1 MSFLI
6 HNFNYYDLQDK
17 YQDLHNN
24 AEKELKELT
33 NIIIMTTCLKLDS
46 ITQWD
51 YLDSFKKFVVNFKTN
66 IGYQSYRQVYTL
78 GKPEIKLINYEND
91 HNNFDQYKNS
101 MILYEIE
108 STMQMI
114 SEIYY
119 KYSITTNQIYNFEY
133 TFDAAVYDE
142 LYKKINDKHTNREDL
157 CFSQYNFNANNS
169 KDVVLFVES
178 QTERLKI
185 AFFTELVSKYGT
197 DFKITLK
204 RDTNN
209 KLSKELVFPMEKRN
223 SIQGEWAYSR
233 LIELNK
239 ISGIKQ
245 EVIDTHYFKN
255 LKNENSKLYYKK
267 QIAMACSNFERDTL
281 LNNIK
286 PIDNNIQ
293 KRRI

>member
-1 MSFLI
+1 MNFLT
-6 HNFNYYDLQDK
+6 HNFNYYDLQDM

-24 AEKELKELT
+24 AEKELKELAD
-33 NIIIMTTCLKLDS
+33 IIIMTTCLKLDS

-78 GKPEIKLINYEND
+78 GKPEIKLIDYEND
-91 HNNFDQYKNS
+91 HNNFDQYKNN

-142 LYKKINDKHTNREDL
+142 LYKKINNKHNNREDL

-185 AFFTELVSKYGT
+185 ALFTKLVSKYGT
-197 DFKITLK
+197 DFTINLK
-204 RDTNN
+204 RDINN
-209 KLSKELVFPMEKRN
+209 KLSKELIFPLEKRN
-223 SIQGEWAYSR
+223 SIQGEWAYTK

-239 ISGIKQ
+239 IAEVKQ
-245 EVIDTHYFKN
+245 EVIGINYFKN
-255 LKNENSKLYYKK
+255 LKNESSKLYYEK
-267 QIAMACSNFERDTL
+267 QLVMACSNFERDTL
-281 LNNIK
+281 LKNIQ
-286 PIDNNIQ
+286 PIDNHVQ